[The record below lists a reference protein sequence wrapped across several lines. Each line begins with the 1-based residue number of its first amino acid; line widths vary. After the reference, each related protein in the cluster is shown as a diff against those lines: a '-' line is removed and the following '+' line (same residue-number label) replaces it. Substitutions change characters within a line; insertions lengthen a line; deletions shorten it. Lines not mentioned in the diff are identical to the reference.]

1 MKIVNLEEKVVT
13 GISVR
18 TTNEKELN
26 PATSLIGDLYRR
38 FDQVVSVDYRG
49 GARVYGVY
57 HEYASDASGE
67 FTVLAGADRVESATE
82 RLERVVLPAG
92 RYMVFTGKGE
102 IPGIVLDTWK
112 AVWEY
117 FSRSD
122 CEHTRAFSKDFEY
135 YRNDREVEIHV
146 AIR

>member
-1 MKIVNLEEKVVT
+1 MKIVNLEEKAVS

-26 PATSLIGDLYRR
+26 PVTSLIGGLYRR
-38 FDQVVSVDYRG
+38 FDQVVSVDYRS

-67 FTVLAGADRVESATE
+67 FTVLAGADRVASSSET
-82 RLERVVLPAG
+82 LERIVIPAG
-92 RYMVFTGKGE
+92 RYMVFEGRGE
-102 IPGIVLDTWK
+102 IPSVVLDTWK

-122 CEHTRAFSKDFEY
+122 CEHTRAFSTDFEY
-135 YRNDREVEIHV
+135 YGSDDEVEIHI
-146 AIR
+146 ALR